1 MALRFMRRRSVRMAL
16 LVFVLAALLLGRQAF
31 WTEPDSLVVVEHRL
45 DPPSWPMALDGF
57 RIAAVGD
64 LHGGAPFIDERK
76 LEEVAR
82 RVTAAKPD
90 LIVWLGDYVIHE
102 VLGGRFMEPETIAAI
117 LAKAQ
122 ARYGQ
127 IAIIGNHDRWLDSVR
142 VERAFVA
149 AGTPFLRS
157 QSRRLEVNGVN
168 IHLYGLDD
176 FELVPNY
183 WATFN
188 AANQEWKKI
197 PANEPLIVLSHSP
210 DVFPWIPPR
219 ATLTLASHTHGG
231 QVRFPILGSLIVPS
245 SFGQRFVRGHM
256 VEEGRHLFVNPGIGT
271 SIIPVRFGVPPEISI
286 LTMRAGV
293 GQ

>member
-1 MALRFMRRRSVRMAL
+1 VL
-16 LVFVLAALLLGRQAF
+16 VLAALLLGREAF
-31 WTEPDSLVVVEHRL
+31 WTEPDSLVVVEYGL
-45 DPPSWPMALDGF
+45 DLKAWPMALDGF

-76 LEEVAR
+76 LEQVAL

-102 VLGGRFMEPETIAAI
+102 VLGGRFMEPEEVAAI
-117 LAKAQ
+117 LSKAE

-127 IAIIGNHDRWLDSVR
+127 IAIIGNHDHWLDSVR

-149 AGTPFLRS
+149 AGIPFLRS
-157 QSRRLEVNGVN
+157 QSRSLEVNGVN
-168 IHLYGLDD
+168 INLYGLDD
-176 FELVPNY
+176 FEPAPNY
-183 WATFN
+183 WATLR
-188 AANQEWKKI
+188 AARQEWNTI
-197 PANEPLIVLSHSP
+197 PADEPLIVLSHSP

-231 QVRFPILGSLIVPS
+231 QVRLPVLGSLIVPS
-245 SFGQRFVRGHM
+245 SFRQRFARGHI

-286 LTMRAGV
+286 LTLRALATAKATPP
-293 GQ
+293 